1 VAEYLACPRCGNR
14 VDEVDGEQMPL
25 PGVMKQVAT
34 PGQWADRLVFIHCPH
49 CGAVLGVVA
58 PQDVRPQG

>member
-14 VDEVDGEQMPL
+14 VDEVDGAESPV
-25 PGVMKQVAT
+25 PGVMKPVAT
-34 PGQWADRLVFIHCPH
+34 PSQWADRLVFIFCPH
-49 CGAVLGVVA
+49 CGAVLGVVR